1 MFARIRPRL
10 SVAAIVVLAFVAFS
24 SPAYANH
31 SWDDYHWARE
41 NNPFTVPLQDN
52 VGPGWDRY
60 LETASDDWSESD
72 VLNTEIAGG
81 GPRRE
86 KCGTPKNGR
95 VRVCNGGYGRT
106 GWLGLARIW
115 VRGDHI
121 ARGQVKLNNT
131 YFKRPRYDT
140 PEWRNLVTCQEVGH
154 TLGLDHQDEDFDNPN
169 LGSCMDYTRYPG
181 GNPRLPEDPSNEHP
195 NRHDLDQLRTI
206 YAHTDPRTTV
216 GNDRG
221 GQGRGRDPL
230 KEYRFVVP
238 VEPPSEHA
246 AEGEATG
253 EAAGEG
259 FSPRSGREQ
268 VALED
273 GEAREGS
280 PEGGEEN
287 LQPEEPESKGK
298 HRSPARRGNN

>member
-10 SVAAIVVLAFVAFS
+10 SVTAIVVLAFVAFS

-169 LGSCMDYTRYPG
+169 LGSCMDYTRDPG
-181 GNPRLPEDPSNEHP
+181 GPPSNEHP
-195 NRHDLDQLRTI
+195 NRHDYEQLETI
-206 YAHTDPRTTV
+206 YAHTDDVTTV

-221 GQGRGRDPL
+221 GKGRGRNGL

-238 VEPPSEHA
+238 VEPPPEHA
-246 AEGEATG
+246 AEGEA
-253 EAAGEG
+253 AGEG
-259 FSPRSGREQ
+259 LPPRSEREQ
-268 VALED
+268 VAPED
-273 GEAREGS
+273 GEAKEDG
-280 PEGGEEN
+280 PKQGEEN
-287 LQPEEPESKGK
+287 LQAEEPESKGE
-298 HRSPARRGNN
+298 HRSPGRRGNN

>member
-1 MFARIRPRL
+1 
-10 SVAAIVVLAFVAFS
+10 
-24 SPAYANH
+24 
-31 SWDDYHWARE
+31 
-41 NNPFTVPLQDN
+41 
-52 VGPGWDRY
+52 
-60 LETASDDWSESD
+60 
-72 VLNTEIAGG
+72 
-81 GPRRE
+81 
-86 KCGTPKNGR
+86 
-95 VRVCNGGYGRT
+95 
-106 GWLGLARIW
+106 
-115 VRGDHI
+115 
-121 ARGQVKLNNT
+121 
-131 YFKRPRYDT
+131 
-140 PEWRNLVTCQEVGH
+140 
-154 TLGLDHQDEDFDNPN
+154 
-169 LGSCMDYTRYPG
+169 MDYTRDPG
-181 GNPRLPEDPSNEHP
+181 GPPSNEHP
-195 NRHDLDQLRTI
+195 NRHDYDQLRTI

-216 GNDRG
+216 GNDRD

-238 VEPPSEHA
+238 VEPPPEHA

-259 FSPRSGREQ
+259 RSPRSGREQ

>member
-24 SPAYANH
+24 SPAYADH
-31 SWDDYHWARE
+31 SWEDYHWARE
-41 NNPFTVPLQDN
+41 NNPFTLPLRDN

-60 LETASDDWSESD
+60 LETASDEWSRSD
-72 VLNTEIAGG
+72 VLDTEIVGG
-81 GPRRE
+81 RPKTE
-86 KCGTPKNGR
+86 KCGTPNNGR
-95 VRVCNGGYGRT
+95 VRVCSGGYGRT

-131 YFKRPRYDT
+131 YFKRPTYDT

-154 TLGLDHQDEDFDNPN
+154 TLGLHHQDENFDNPN
-169 LGSCMDYTRYPG
+169 LGSCMDYTRDPG
-181 GNPRLPEDPSNEHP
+181 GPPSNEHP
-195 NRHDLDQLRTI
+195 NRHDLDQLETI
-206 YAHTDPRTTV
+206 YAHTDDVTTV
-216 GNDRG
+216 GNDRRG
-221 GQGRGRDPL
+221 GQGRGRDRP

-238 VEPPSEHA
+238 VEPPPEH
-246 AEGEATG
+246 AEGEAADEATG
-253 EAAGEG
+253 EGLP
-259 FSPRSGREQ
+259 SRSGREQ

-273 GEAREGS
+273 GEAKEGS
-280 PEGGEEN
+280 PEQGEEN
-287 LQPEEPESKGK
+287 LRTAEPESKGE

>member
-1 MFARIRPRL
+1 MLARIRPRL

-72 VLNTEIAGG
+72 VLDTPIAGG

-95 VRVCNGGYGRT
+95 VRVCSGGYGRT

-121 ARGQVKLNNT
+121 VRGQTKLNNT

-169 LGSCMDYTRYPG
+169 LGSCMDYTRNPG
-181 GNPRLPEDPSNEHP
+181 GPPSNEHP
-195 NRHDLDQLRTI
+195 NRHDYNQLRTI

-216 GNDRG
+216 GNDRD

-238 VEPPSEHA
+238 VEPPPEHA

-259 FSPRSGREQ
+259 LPPRSEREQ

-273 GEAREGS
+273 GEAKEGS